1 MAAHATPFPE
11 HILLIGRTFSGK
23 TSLVGDIFSN
33 IDQVYKR
40 RTKDNIAIVMS
51 PHDKIDQNFLGRFNS
66 TEDWKIIHFSVNDF
80 DENAANGVLA
90 YLKGEELLYK
100 EVFLFLD
107 DLAINGCCSRKNGT
121 FILKAF
127 ATFRHYNIS
136 LIATVQIGDKDF
148 KHLMENCGFVI
159 IIKHFG
165 YHKTL
170 EMILRSFIMS
180 VKVPTLIRYLS
191 PFFGS
196 NGQIGDHIVFNFT
209 FRAARNE
216 GLFLMNSIIYPDKGY
231 TKRYIEELC
240 QRL

>member
-23 TSLVGDIFSN
+23 SSLVGDIFSN
-33 IDQVYKR
+33 IDRVYKR

-80 DENAANGVLA
+80 DENATNGILA

-107 DLAINGCCSRKNGT
+107 DLAINGCYSRKNGT

-127 ATFRHYNIS
+127 ATFRHYNIF

-159 IIKHFG
+159 ILKHFG

-170 EMILRSFIMS
+170 EMILRSFTMS
-180 VKVPTLIRYLS
+180 VKVPSLIIRAQICIQSPQDLS
-191 PFFGS
+191 FLLHLLP
-196 NGQIGDHIVFNFT
+196 T
-209 FRAARNE
+209 FAI
-216 GLFLMNSIIYPDKGY
+216 LFILYS
-231 TKRYIEELC
+231 LS
-240 QRL
+240 